1 MPAQTVNYQC
11 PACTGPLHFVGAAGK
26 LECDY
31 CGSTYDIAEI
41 EKLYAQKEEAAV
53 SASKAETKK
62 KKAQQQKAEKEA
74 REAAENGWDLSGA
87 GSEWTEE
94 EAGGLR
100 TYTCP
105 SCGAEI
111 VCDQT
116 TAATS
121 CVYCGNPTV
130 VPGQFDG
137 MLKPDYVI
145 PFKLDKESAVN
156 ALKQYYKG
164 KKFLPK
170 TFSAGNH
177 IEEIQGVYVPFWLFN
192 GSAHGE
198 IVMEASRSTTTRLSD
213 EEITTTQHFHVERGG
228 DIRFERVPV
237 DGSSKMP
244 DEHMDAIEPFDY
256 SEMKQF
262 STAYLPGYLADK
274 YDVGV
279 EECAKRA
286 DLRLENST
294 VGMLQRTVTGYDS
307 EMILDKSVQLQHGKA
322 KYALLP
328 VWMLHT
334 KWNNKDYLFAMNGQT
349 GKLIGDLP
357 VSKGKFA
364 AWFAGIAVPLMII
377 LGLLTGLI
385 GG

>member
-11 PACTGPLHFVGAAGK
+11 PACTGPLHFVGASGK

-31 CGSTYDIAEI
+31 CGSQYDVAEI
-41 EKLYAQKEEAAV
+41 EKLYGAKEQQAAAAAQSAA
-53 SASKAETKK
+53 E
-62 KKAQQQKAEKEA
+62 KAEKEKEQA
-74 REAAENGWDLSGA
+74 AQMAAESGWDLSET
-87 GSEWTEE
+87 GSQWTYQ
-94 EAGGLR
+94 EASGLR
-100 TYTCP
+100 TYICP

-111 VCDQT
+111 VCDET

-130 VPGQFDG
+130 VPGQFQG

-145 PFKLDKESAVN
+145 PFKLDKQQAIN
-156 ALKQYYKG
+156 ALTQYYKG

-170 TFSAGNH
+170 KFSDGNQ
-177 IEEIQGVYVPFWLFN
+177 ISKIQGVYVPFWLFD

-198 IVMEASRSTTTRLSD
+198 LVMEASRSHITRTSS

-244 DEHMDAIEPFDY
+244 DDHMDAIEPYDY
-256 SEMKQF
+256 SEMREF
-262 STAYLPGYLADK
+262 STAYLPGFLADK
-274 YDVGV
+274 YDVDA
-279 EECAKRA
+279 EESSKRA
-286 DLRLENST
+286 DLRLENSAVALLENT
-294 VGMLQRTVTGYDS
+294 VVGYDS
-307 EMILDKSVQLQHGKA
+307 KMVTGKNIQLNHGTA

-328 VWMLHT
+328 VWTLHT
-334 KWNNKDYLFAMNGQT
+334 KWQDKDYLFAMNGQT

-357 VSKGKFA
+357 VSKGKFL
-364 AWFAGIAVPLMII
+364 AWMAGIAIPLMII
-377 LGLLTGLI
+377 LGFITGLF

>member
-1 MPAQTVNYQC
+1 
-11 PACTGPLHFVGAAGK
+11 
-26 LECDY
+26 
-31 CGSTYDIAEI
+31 
-41 EKLYAQKEEAAV
+41 
-53 SASKAETKK
+53 
-62 KKAQQQKAEKEA
+62 
-74 REAAENGWDLSGA
+74 
-87 GSEWTEE
+87 
-94 EAGGLR
+94 
-100 TYTCP
+100 
-105 SCGAEI
+105 
-111 VCDQT
+111 
-116 TAATS
+116 
-121 CVYCGNPTV
+121 
-130 VPGQFDG
+130 
-137 MLKPDYVI
+137 
-145 PFKLDKESAVN
+145 
-156 ALKQYYKG
+156 
-164 KKFLPK
+164 
-170 TFSAGNH
+170 
-177 IEEIQGVYVPFWLFN
+177 
-192 GSAHGE
+192 
-198 IVMEASRSTTTRLSD
+198 MEASRSTTTRLSD

>member
-11 PACTGPLHFVGAAGK
+11 PACTGPLHFAGASGK

-31 CGSTYDIAEI
+31 CGSQFDITEI
-41 EKLYAQKEEAAV
+41 EKLYGKKEQQAAT
-53 SASKAETKK
+53 ASQAAKEKERK
-62 KKAQQQKAEKEA
+62 EKEQAEKEA
-74 REAAENGWDLSGA
+74 QEAAAAGWDLSEA
-87 GSEWTEE
+87 GSQWTSQ
-94 EAGGLR
+94 EASGLR
-100 TYTCP
+100 TYICP

-111 VCDQT
+111 VCDET

-130 VPGQFDG
+130 VPGQFQG

-145 PFKLDKESAVN
+145 PFKLDKQQAVN
-156 ALKQYYKG
+156 ALKLYYKG

-170 TFSAGNH
+170 SFSDGNQ
-177 IEEIQGVYVPFWLFN
+177 INKIQGVYVPFWLFD

-198 IVMEASRSTTTRLSD
+198 ITMEASRSHITRTSN

-244 DEHMDAIEPFDY
+244 DDHMDAIEPFDY
-256 SEMKQF
+256 SEMREF

-274 YDVGV
+274 YDVDA
-279 EECAKRA
+279 EESSKRA
-286 DLRLENST
+286 DLRLENSAVNMLENT
-294 VGMLQRTVTGYDS
+294 VIGYDS
-307 EMILDKSVQLQHGKA
+307 KLVTSKNIQLHHGTA

-334 KWNNKDYLFAMNGQT
+334 KWQDKDYLFAMNGQT

-357 VSKGKFA
+357 VSKGKFF
-364 AWFAGIAVPLMII
+364 AWMAGIAVPLMII
-377 LGLLTGLI
+377 LAFLTGLI